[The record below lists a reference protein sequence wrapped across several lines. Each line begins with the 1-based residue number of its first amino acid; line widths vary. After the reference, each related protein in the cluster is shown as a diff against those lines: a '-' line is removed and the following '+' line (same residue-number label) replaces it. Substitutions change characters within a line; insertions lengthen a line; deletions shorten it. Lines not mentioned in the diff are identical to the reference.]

1 MSVTTFVAGCKKA
14 GIRILLLVG
23 ILLILHRQ
31 DVDGDRSG
39 CFLFGHAKE
48 IAATNEWQRVEGND
62 TIPAGAH
69 VRMDM
74 TTGEKWVKLLTDD
87 DEAEDGSGKT
97 KRSVS
102 MAIVETDGTVTVDE
116 TEKNGEKLS
125 PNNSKENLNFE
136 MMHRTL
142 SKLPAEEIVA
152 MGGLPEL
159 PDSKEGPVR
168 TNFEERM
175 LTIWKKRQSELLE
188 MQLNFPAILK
198 ARIAG
203 IKEYLADPE
212 TQLES
217 IDLDADQ
224 DEDIVTDIVS
234 LLKDLEFQLA
244 DIDMARDFHTMEGW
258 SFLVEL
264 LAEETHA
271 PINKTIDEFSRS
283 NQAKIR
289 TIQSHAAWAIGTAV
303 KNTEEFYPYAVES
316 VVLKKDKKVSTAI
329 DLLIDVFCQKYDDPS
344 SWETRILLNKSMYAI
359 GAIVRGNAM
368 AQTYV
373 AKSDGFDRLGQK
385 FNEIS
390 QEGFNSAN
398 TKLIQRLAGLSTDIV
413 EDLSL
418 NVELSK
424 VKTDTKIVHTLSSSF
439 CKATCELFS
448 SEKFVPVTVQETMM
462 RAIGVLGPYC
472 EGSSSS
478 CAVNDFRAI
487 VEKISA
493 DWAEKKESFDEDHF
507 RELQDMARGALESLI
522 GQVEKDL

>member
-1 MSVTTFVAGCKKA
+1 MSVAAFVVGCKKA
-14 GIRILLLVG
+14 GIQILLLVG
-23 ILLILHRQ
+23 ILLILHQ
-31 DVDGDRSG
+31 DAVDDRSR

-48 IAATNEWQRVEGND
+48 IEATNEWQRVEGND

-74 TTGEKWVKLLTDD
+74 TTGEKWVKLLIDDD
-87 DEAEDGSGKT
+87 DEAEDGSGK
-97 KRSVS
+97 KSVS
-102 MAIVETDGTVTVDE
+102 MAVVETDGTVKIDE
-116 TEKNGEKLS
+116 TEKEDKKLTQ
-125 PNNSKENLNFE
+125 NNSKDNLNFE

-142 SKLPAEEIVA
+142 SKLPPEEIVA

-168 TNFEERM
+168 TVFEKRM
-175 LTIWKKRQSELLE
+175 LTIWEKRQAELLE
-188 MQLNFPAILK
+188 MELNFPEILK

-203 IKEYLADPE
+203 IKKYLADPE

-224 DEDIVTDIVS
+224 DDDIVTDIVS

-258 SFLVEL
+258 SFLVEI

-271 PINKTIDEFSRS
+271 PINKTIDEFSRI

-289 TIQSHAAWAIGTAV
+289 TIQSHAAWTIGTAV

-316 VVLKKDKKVSTAI
+316 VVLKDKKVSTAI

-344 SWETRILLNKSMYAI
+344 SWEIRILLTKSMYAI
-359 GAIVRGNAM
+359 GAILRGNAM

-385 FNEIS
+385 FKELS

-424 VKTDTKIVHTLSSSF
+424 VEMDTEIVHTLSSSF
-439 CKATCELFS
+439 CKATCQLFS
-448 SEKFVPVTVQETMM
+448 SEKFIPVTVQETMV
-462 RAIGVLGPYC
+462 RAIGVLGPFC
-472 EGSSSS
+472 QGSS

-493 DWAEKKESFDEDHF
+493 DWVEKKESFDKDHF
-507 RELQDMARGALESLI
+507 RELQDMARGALESLS